1 MRYTVVA
8 GFEWDEGNRAKCQKH
23 GVSLAE
29 IEAVFANPHRIAP
42 DPEHSAE
49 EVRLLAIGKGAGP
62 REIFI
67 AFTLREG
74 EAGRL
79 IRPICARYMHRK
91 EIEAYAQAIAP
102 TDQ

>member
-1 MRYTVVA
+1 MRHTVVA

-62 REIFI
+62 RG
-67 AFTLREG
+67 L
-74 EAGRL
+74 
-79 IRPICARYMHRK
+79 
-91 EIEAYAQAIAP
+91 AP
-102 TDQ
+102 FLFFGASTPMGVER